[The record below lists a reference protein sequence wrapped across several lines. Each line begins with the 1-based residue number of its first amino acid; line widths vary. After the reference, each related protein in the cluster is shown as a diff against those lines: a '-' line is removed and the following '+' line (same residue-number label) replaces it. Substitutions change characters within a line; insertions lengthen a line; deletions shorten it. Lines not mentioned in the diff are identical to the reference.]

1 LPILTAWP
9 FFSTYTPPFGGA
21 EPWELPP
28 SPTNTL
34 PSPKANDVGVFS
46 PEATS
51 STLCPLVET
60 GGGGGPEPA
69 LTAGATRAKVRAS
82 ARPAAAIMRLD
93 MIPPSEQGVRDF
105 GNW

>member
-21 EPWELPP
+21 EPSELPP

-51 STLCPLVET
+51 SILCPLVET
-60 GGGGGPEPA
+60 GRGGGPELALATGPA
-69 LTAGATRAKVRAS
+69 SAKVRVAVRL
-82 ARPAAAIMRLD
+82 ATAIVRLD
-93 MIPPSEQGVRDF
+93 MITPL
-105 GNW
+105 